1 MKYLKLF
8 EQSSEFATADDYKSL
23 LKICSTICNV
33 ENGEYEGIVDRMM
46 DKNHITNSYIEM
58 IATES
63 GGSMVIM
70 DYEIEDFIK
79 TLQDAVKEP
88 GEEIE

>member
-8 EQSSEFATADDYKSL
+8 EDLD
-23 LKICSTICNV
+23 KI
-33 ENGEYEGIVDRMM
+33 
-46 DKNHITNSYIEM
+46 
-58 IATES
+58 
-63 GGSMVIM
+63 VIM

-79 TLQDAVKEP
+79 TLQDVVKEP